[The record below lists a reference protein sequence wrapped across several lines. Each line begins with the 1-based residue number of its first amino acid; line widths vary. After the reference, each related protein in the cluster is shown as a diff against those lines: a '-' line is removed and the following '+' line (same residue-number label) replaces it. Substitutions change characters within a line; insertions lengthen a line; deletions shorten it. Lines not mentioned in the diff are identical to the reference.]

1 MLESFES
8 RNIKKFKPNGT
19 IDCNE
24 NEVNYHYTSSSSLLS
39 ILKGRNIRFTDA
51 WFMNDKSEMTYF
63 IDRLVDFLKENKG
76 YSKCIEAFENLL
88 LNGAPLESYKKVDIS
103 TLRFYTD
110 IEVLKDKKTRQ
121 FVFCMSESSDSLNMW
136 NYYSHSN
143 NYQGYNIGVN
153 VKEFL
158 KTLNKR
164 SELPID
170 PYFIYYGKVIY
181 AEQEKKQ
188 EIRDFCNFLENDDL
202 PSRQRGRYLWE
213 YITTYGLFYKDN
225 AFKNE
230 EEYRIVIS
238 VSEDILL
245 SPTKEQKQES
255 STVLKDASECV
266 LNVVTKEQK
275 TERDET
281 AVRVAEGQLDEEIKT
296 NDEDGIIPEY
306 KFDFYERK
314 GIIVPYLSVMFS
326 KNAIKSITIAP
337 TLDEKLATSSLEEF
351 LEINGYKAKVSNS
364 KIPIRF

>member
-1 MLESFES
+1 MFESFES
-8 RNIKKFKPNGT
+8 RNLKKFKPNGT

-337 TLDEKLATSSLEEF
+337 TLDEKLATSSLEGF

>member
-1 MLESFES
+1 MFESFES

-88 LNGAPLESYKKVDIS
+88 LNGAPLESYIKVDIS

-255 STVLKDASECV
+255 SSVLEVSEGVLK
-266 LNVVTKEQK
+266 VVTKEQK

-337 TLDEKLATSSLEEF
+337 TLDEKLAMNSLEEF
-351 LEINGYKAKVSNS
+351 LKINGYKAKVSNS

>member
-1 MLESFES
+1 MFESFES

-39 ILKGRNIRFTDA
+39 ILKGRNIRFSDA

-63 IDRLVDFLKENKG
+63 IDRLVDFLKENKE

-110 IEVLKDKKTRQ
+110 IEVLKDKKIRQ
-121 FVFCMSESSDSLNMW
+121 FIFCMSESSDSLNMW

-143 NYQGYNIGVN
+143 NYHGYNIGVN

-202 PSRQRGRYLWE
+202 PSRQRGHYLWE

-255 STVLKDASECV
+255 SSVLEVSEGVLK
-266 LNVVTKEQK
+266 VVTKEQK

>member
-63 IDRLVDFLKENKG
+63 IDRLVDFLKENKEF
-76 YSKCIEAFENLL
+76 SKCIETFESLL

-110 IEVLKDKKTRQ
+110 IEVLKDKNTRQ

-136 NYYSHSN
+136 NYYSQSN

-153 VKEFL
+153 IKEFL
-158 KTLNKR
+158 ETLNKR
-164 SELPID
+164 SELSID

-181 AEQEKKQ
+181 TEQEQKQ
-188 EIRDFCNFLENDDL
+188 EIQKFCDSLENESPLD
-202 PSRQRGRYLWE
+202 QRKLDLWE
-213 YITTYGLFYKDN
+213 YITAYGLFYKDN

>member
-1 MLESFES
+1 MFESIES

-337 TLDEKLATSSLEEF
+337 TLDEKLATSSLEGF

>member
-8 RNIKKFKPNGT
+8 RNIKKFKSNGT

-24 NEVNYHYTSSSSLLS
+24 NEVNYHYTSSLSLLS

-63 IDRLVDFLKENKG
+63 IDRLVDFLKENKEC
-76 YSKCIEAFENLL
+76 SKCVETFESLL

-136 NYYSHSN
+136 NYYSQSN

-153 VKEFL
+153 IKEFL
-158 KTLNKR
+158 KILNKR
-164 SELPID
+164 SELSID

-181 AEQEKKQ
+181 TEQEQKQ
-188 EIRDFCNFLENDDL
+188 EIQKFCDSLENESPL
-202 PSRQRGRYLWE
+202 NQRKVDLWE
-213 YITTYGLFYKDN
+213 YITAYGLFYKDN

-245 SPTKEQKQES
+245 LPTKEQKQES
-255 STVLKDASECV
+255 SSVLEVSEGVLK
-266 LNVVTKEQK
+266 VVTKEQK
-275 TERDET
+275 TERDAT

>member
-1 MLESFES
+1 M
-8 RNIKKFKPNGT
+8 
-19 IDCNE
+19 
-24 NEVNYHYTSSSSLLS
+24 
-39 ILKGRNIRFTDA
+39 
-51 WFMNDKSEMTYF
+51 
-63 IDRLVDFLKENKG
+63 
-76 YSKCIEAFENLL
+76 
-88 LNGAPLESYKKVDIS
+88 
-103 TLRFYTD
+103 
-110 IEVLKDKKTRQ
+110 
-121 FVFCMSESSDSLNMW
+121 
-136 NYYSHSN
+136 
-143 NYQGYNIGVN
+143 
-153 VKEFL
+153 
-158 KTLNKR
+158 
-164 SELPID
+164 
-170 PYFIYYGKVIY
+170 
-181 AEQEKKQ
+181 
-188 EIRDFCNFLENDDL
+188 
-202 PSRQRGRYLWE
+202 
-213 YITTYGLFYKDN
+213 
-225 AFKNE
+225 
-230 EEYRIVIS
+230 
-238 VSEDILL
+238 L

>member
-1 MLESFES
+1 MFESFES

-24 NEVNYHYTSSSSLLS
+24 NEVNYHYTTSSSLLS

-103 TLRFYTD
+103 ILRFYTD
-110 IEVLKDKKTRQ
+110 IEVLKDKKIRQ
-121 FVFCMSESSDSLNMW
+121 FIFCMSESSDSLNMW

-181 AEQEKKQ
+181 VEQEKKQ

-255 STVLKDASECV
+255 SSVLEVSEGVLK
-266 LNVVTKEQK
+266 VVTKEQK

-281 AVRVAEGQLDEEIKT
+281 VVRVAEGQLDEEIKT

>member
-63 IDRLVDFLKENKG
+63 IDRLVDFLKENKE
-76 YSKCIEAFENLL
+76 YSKCIETFESLL

-110 IEVLKDKKTRQ
+110 IEVLKDKNTRQ

-153 VKEFL
+153 IKEFL
-158 KTLNKR
+158 ETLNKR
-164 SELPID
+164 SELSID

-181 AEQEKKQ
+181 TEQEQKQ
-188 EIRDFCNFLENDDL
+188 EIQKFCDSLENESPLDQRKLDL
-202 PSRQRGRYLWE
+202 WK
-213 YITTYGLFYKDN
+213 YITAYGLFYKDN

-337 TLDEKLATSSLEEF
+337 TLDEKIATSSLEEF